1 MIKLDDISKSF
12 GADTLFDG
20 LDWHVPKGDFIGLVG
35 PNGAGKTT
43 LCEIMAG
50 QQQPDTGRVVVP
62 KDVRVGYMPQ
72 EMGEMRRGMTLLDV
86 ILEGAADLLEMADEL
101 EGIEQRMETAESEEN
116 VELSGRY
123 SELQESFR
131 QRGGYQ
137 VRSRAR
143 EIAVGLGFSTD
154 DFERPI
160 ETFSGGWRMRA
171 VLGRLLLM
179 APDLLL
185 LDEPTN
191 HLDLGSLQWLETFLR
206 EYSGTI
212 ITISHDRYFLNSLA
226 DGVTELAKG
235 KLRHFEG
242 GYDDYRR
249 QRREMRER
257 LKAEAKQQQKEI
269 DEIQEFIDKFRYNA
283 SKASM
288 VQSRIKRLEKI
299 DPIEVPEP
307 LETDVSFEFPQ
318 PPRVGKTV
326 VETRGLSKS
335 FDETTVYS
343 DLDFTVFR
351 GEKIAFVGPNGAGKS
366 TLMRMLAGELEPDAG
381 SVSFG
386 NRVDVSYFAQHS
398 LDQLSPEQTIFEA
411 MEEAASTEA
420 YPRIRDI
427 LGAFGFSDDS
437 VRKSVSVLSGGE
449 KARVA
454 LARMLLEPAGLLLL
468 DEPTNHLDI
477 PSVQVLEEA
486 LSSFEGAVC
495 VISHDRYF
503 LNEVVDKVIYI
514 EDGEV
519 TEYPGDYEYFKYKH
533 GGDVQGAQTTTG
545 ATSSS
550 SAESDDSGD
559 SGGAADETT
568 DEEQQGEEVSP
579 KERRQIRARLRRER
593 REETGPLR
601 ERLEEIE
608 QRIEEL
614 EERIGELETKLGDPE
629 TYEGQDDVE
638 ALQREHGELESEL
651 ESLMLEWEEKGAE
664 LEEIRQEYEARAQKL
679 CGTD

>member
-1 MIKLDDISKSF
+1 MIKLDNISKSY

-20 LDWHVPKGDFIGLVG
+20 LDWHVPRGDFIGLVG

-50 QQQPDTGRVVVP
+50 QREPDTGRVVVP
-62 KDVRVGYMPQ
+62 KNVRVGYMPQ
-72 EMGEMRRGMTLLDV
+72 EMGEMRRNMTLLDV
-86 ILEGAADLLEMADEL
+86 VLEGAEELLDMEDEL
-101 EGIEQRMETAESEEN
+101 EGIEQRMEEADNDEN

-123 SELQESFR
+123 SELQETFR

-137 VRSRAR
+137 IRSQAR
-143 EIAVGLGFSTD
+143 EIAVGLGFTTD

-160 ETFSGGWRMRA
+160 DTFSGGWRMRA

-191 HLDLGSLQWLETFLR
+191 HLDLGSLQWLESFLR
-206 EYSGTI
+206 SYDGTI

-257 LKAEAKQQQKEI
+257 LKAEAKEQQKEI
-269 DEIQEFIDKFRYNA
+269 DEIEEFISKFRYNA

-288 VQSRIKRLEKI
+288 VQSRIKRLEKME
-299 DPIEVPEP
+299 PIEVPDP

-326 VETRGLSKS
+326 VETRNLAKS

-366 TLMRMLAGELEPDAG
+366 TLMKMLAGDLEPDAG

-398 LDQLSPEQTIFEA
+398 LDQLDPEDTIFEA
-411 MEEAASTEA
+411 MEEAASTDA

-437 VRKSVSVLSGGE
+437 VHKSVSVLSGGE

-477 PSVQVLEEA
+477 PSVQVLEKA
-486 LSSFEGAVC
+486 LSDFEGAVC

-533 GGDVQGAQTTTG
+533 GENVQGAATTTG
-545 ATSSS
+545 STQ
-550 SAESDDSGD
+550 AEDDEAAEEGQGD
-559 SGGAADETT
+559 QAPD
-568 DEEQQGEEVSP
+568 EEVSR
-579 KERRQIRARLRRER
+579 KERRQIRAQLRRER
-593 REETGPLR
+593 RDETEALR

-608 QRIEEL
+608 TRIEEL
-614 EERIGELETKLGDPE
+614 EGRIDELETQLADPD
-629 TYEGQDDVE
+629 TYEGDGDVE

-664 LEEIRQEYEARAQKL
+664 LEEIRARYEERAEEL
-679 CGTD
+679 CGG